1 MAGLEQR
8 YLNILKMPRQ
18 AIGSIPQLVTQGAF
32 SSGGNDSTVS
42 KGFQIG
48 LYILMAAFLIILI
61 LVIVHFYRVYN
72 RLPGIFNFGNDP
84 NALISLGKTIE
95 WQKFWVDSFSDAT
108 PTAIASIDYTL
119 LFDVI
124 ILEDKDVLQN
134 RPAVLFYRN
143 TTGAPITN
151 FSAILDYNGPKNAA
165 NAPNVYAIY
174 NAHKSEIHILIKLMN
189 AERASQR
196 VLVVPVVSQKQYRIA
211 VNIDGKLAEVY
222 KNGTWIQ
229 TVMYGSD
236 GSPAGAVDDK
246 FYYTPTDNDKKA
258 ARVRNLMLLS
268 PMVTSGIIRNMGTAS
283 INLDDLKK
291 DESGNL
297 CAS

>member
-1 MAGLEQR
+1 M
-8 YLNILKMPRQ
+8 
-18 AIGSIPQLVTQGAF
+18 
-32 SSGGNDSTVS
+32 
-42 KGFQIG
+42 
-48 LYILMAAFLIILI
+48 
-61 LVIVHFYRVYN
+61 
-72 RLPGIFNFGNDP
+72 
-84 NALISLGKTIE
+84 
-95 WQKFWVDSFSDAT
+95 
-108 PTAIASIDYTL
+108 
-119 LFDVI
+119 
-124 ILEDKDVLQN
+124 EDKDVLQN

-143 TTGAPITN
+143 TKDTSIAS
-151 FSAILDYNGPKNAA
+151 FSEIIDYNGPKNAA
-165 NAPNVYAIY
+165 DAPNVYAIY
-174 NAHKSEIHILIKLMN
+174 NAHKSEVHIIIKLMN
-189 AERASQR
+189 GTTSSQR
-196 VLVVPVVSQKQYRIA
+196 VLVVPIVSQKQYRIA
-211 VNIDGKLAEVY
+211 VNIDSKLAEVY

-236 GSPAGAVDDK
+236 GSPAGAVEDM